1 MIETIFRVLII
12 GVIVTVVLA
21 FIGSIS
27 VAFDLSLG
35 GYIDFIFQY
44 INLACYILPIGKLMP
59 ILLII
64 ISINVFKIA
73 VSIIKTIWDILP
85 LKG

>member
-27 VAFDLSLG
+27 VAFNLSLG
-35 GYIDFIFQY
+35 GHVNAIFQFV
-44 INLACYILPIGKLMP
+44 NFACYILPIGKLMP

-64 ISINVFKIA
+64 ISLTVFKIA